1 VIRNFLAVLLCL
13 AIGCSGTQ
21 SQQLDEDELDASDFH
36 YQLAIGHWQ
45 ANEGPIAIRE
55 LNTSLEIN
63 PNNEEA
69 LFLLGFIYQGRRA
82 YAEAERLYRRALVV
96 RPDWHEVLNN
106 MGVVMLE
113 QERWIEAE
121 ELYRDLTNMPTY
133 ATPGHAYNNL
143 GMALYEQRI
152 YSDALANFDL
162 ALMFQPQHCLAHNNR
177 GMVLEEL
184 GNDRAAAGAYED
196 AIEQCDDYQE
206 PRYRLPLLLMR
217 LGRDQERA
225 LELLTE
231 CVELGTDSPI
241 GLRCQE
247 YVAPSDW

>member
-1 VIRNFLAVLLCL
+1 ML
-13 AIGCSGTQ
+13 AIGCSGPQ
-21 SQQLDEDELDASDFH
+21 SQPLDEQQVEASDFH

-63 PNNEEA
+63 PDIEDA

-82 YAEAERLYRRALVV
+82 YAEAERLYRRALEV
-96 RPDWHEVLNN
+96 RPEWHEVMNN

-113 QERWIEAE
+113 QERWVEAE
-121 ELYRDLTNMPTY
+121 DLYRQLTNMPTY

-143 GMALYEQRI
+143 GMSLYEQRL
-152 YSDALANFDL
+152 YADALANFDL
-162 ALMFQPQHCLAHNNR
+162 ALLFQPQHCLAHNNR

-196 AIEQCDDYQE
+196 AVEQCEEYQE
-206 PRYRLPLLLMR
+206 PRYRLPLLLLR
-217 LGRDQERA
+217 LDREHERA
-225 LELLTE
+225 TELLTE
-231 CVELGTDSPI
+231 CVELGEDTPI

-247 YVAPSDW
+247 YVSPSDW